1 MDYSE
6 NYLFA
11 FYNYW
16 KKNKGCFLIQ
26 LFKQNYYVH
35 NGNND
40 ILYKQYVWN
49 FKKGEYFIEI
59 ILQIS
64 DLDVQLSRSQDA
76 VPAIEAFEEIEGAAL
91 TFIAVVAEKSLS
103 ALPVPKLWVVD
114 TKYIDTNYCIF
125 HDQRVV
131 FI

>member
-1 MDYSE
+1 MPVTAAGEKIRDISSFNYSSKIITRYE
-6 NYLFA
+6 H
-11 FYNYW
+11 
-16 KKNKGCFLIQ
+16 
-26 LFKQNYYVH
+26 YVH
-35 NGNND
+35 NGNNN